1 MSYKQLRP
9 SIGFLIIGLIT
20 AGYLQSCKT
29 NRVVATPAFKPI
41 FYFMPTPP
49 KHDTVTL
56 KPHALT
62 EDERQAMITKFYE
75 YGYKNF
81 YGPKFDQ
88 LNLVIT
94 QQASSLD
101 RLSTILTST
110 RKRTDSIVKE
120 RNYYKENYIKSQ
132 EQTLTNQK
140 EIIRLQKEYY
150 AKNDIQIKQNTIT
163 TYCCLIGVAIIG
175 IACFVM
181 NYKIKTLAK
190 EFNAHF
196 KTISHV

>member
-1 MSYKQLRP
+1 MNLKPTKQAF
-9 SIGFLIIGLIT
+9 GYLIIGVICAVT
-20 AGYLQSCKT
+20 VQSCKT
-29 NRVVATPAFKPI
+29 NRVAATPVFKPM
-41 FYFMPTPP
+41 FYFMPSPP

-62 EDERQAMITKFYE
+62 DVERQAMINKFYE

-110 RKRTDSIVKE
+110 RRRTDSIVKE
-120 RNYYKENYIKSQ
+120 RNYYKENFIHNQVQSLQY
-132 EQTLTNQK
+132 QK
-140 EIIRLQKEYY
+140 ELIKLQNNNFV
-150 AKNDIQIKQNTIT
+150 KNDKQIEVNSIMSIS
-163 TYCCLIGVAIIG
+163 CLIGVFII
-175 IACFVM
+175 ALAFFALY
-181 NYKIKTLAK
+181 YKVNQLTKK
-190 EFNAHF
+190 FNAHF
-196 KTISHV
+196 KTISHA